1 MLWLLLSNE
10 ADSIFCC
17 KRVELNNTLY
27 KCESN
32 TKVGMEVL
40 TLESRWMLDIDSFL
54 STEKS
59 VSVLRSRKSQHV
71 FLTISQEIWKI
82 LRSLKK
88 SWPFT
93 VDRLD
98 MLVDIWLDINIDS
111 WDKYQHFQN
120 FLLRIPLNLVLD
132 WFLIFCR
139 LR

>member
-10 ADSIFCC
+10 ADSRFCC
-17 KRVELNNTLY
+17 KRVESNNTLY

-40 TLESRWMLDIDSFL
+40 TLESRWMLDIDSIL
-54 STEKS
+54 STGKK
-59 VSVLRSRKSQHV
+59 VSVLRSRKSQNV

-120 FLLRIPLNLVLD
+120 FLPRIVLDLVLD